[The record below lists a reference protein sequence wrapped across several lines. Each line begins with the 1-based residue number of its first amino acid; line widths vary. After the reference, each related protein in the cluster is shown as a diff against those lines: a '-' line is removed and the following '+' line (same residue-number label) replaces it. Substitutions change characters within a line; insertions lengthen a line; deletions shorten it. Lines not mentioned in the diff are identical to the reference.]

1 MSATDLPLTI
11 QAWLHAYAG
20 GADPRLLLAGCL
32 ARARRDSPESV
43 WIHLASDAEL
53 ESQLQA
59 LEVMARQHPDRHAL
73 LEKHPLFGVPYAVK
87 DNIDIEGVA
96 TTDAC
101 AAYSRSAAKSAGVV
115 KRLQAAGAVWLGKT
129 NLDQFATGLVGT
141 RSPYGK
147 PASVFS
153 PGHISGGSSS
163 GSAVAV
169 AAGLVPFALGTDTAG
184 SGRVPAG
191 YNQVVGLKPT
201 PGRVGAS
208 GVVPACRSL
217 DCVSVFALSAADAA
231 HVLSLAEGPD
241 EDDVYSAFA
250 PGPAVLSS
258 GVSPPGALRI
268 GVPAAPRFTSFD
280 GVTDFAPAWTQALE
294 RARELGH
301 QLVPLDFTPLHRI
314 AELLYTGPWVAERYC
329 VIEDLLTSNPEAL
342 DPSVRAIIGSA
353 TRYSAAD
360 AFKGQYTLQA
370 LRREAQALWSQA
382 DVLLVPTAPGHPR
395 FSDVAAEP
403 LLINATLGLYTNFVN
418 LLGWCALALP
428 SGSASLGARLPFGV
442 TFIAPPRHD
451 AALAALGRTWQ
462 EQTDL
467 PLGITGARLSDA
479 ALQPALAQPLRSPAS
494 RPTLALAV
502 VGAHL
507 SGMPLNGQLRERGAQ
522 LALATTTSDCYRL
535 FALPNTAPP
544 KPGLMRCAEG
554 EGRAIEVEVWDVP
567 LEHVGSFLALVPP
580 PLGLGSLELA
590 GGRWVHGFICEGHA
604 LAGARDISAHGGWRA
619 YMRSLQP

>member
-1 MSATDLPLTI
+1 VTDNPVFITRVAPA
-11 QAWLHAYAG
+11 QPVAG
-20 GADPRLLLAGCL
+20 RGKRPLAG
-32 ARARRDSPESV
+32 RT
-43 WIHLASDAEL
+43 
-53 ESQLQA
+53 
-59 LEVMARQHPDRHAL
+59 
-73 LEKHPLFGVPYAVK
+73 FAVK
-87 DNIDIEGVA
+87 DNIDIDGVA

-101 AAYSRSAAKSAGVV
+101 PAYSRVAGRSAAAV

-153 PGHISGGSSS
+153 AGHISGGSSS
-163 GSAVAV
+163 GSAIAV

-231 HVLSLAEGPD
+231 HVLALMEGPD
-241 EDDVYSAFA
+241 EDDAYSVFA

-258 GVSPPGALRI
+258 EASLRI

-280 GVTDFAPAWTQALE
+280 GVTDFAPAWAQAQE
-294 RARELGH
+294 RACQLGH
-301 QLVPLDFTPLHRI
+301 RLVPLDFTPLHLI

-329 VIEDLLTSNPEAL
+329 VIEGLLASNPDAL

-353 TRYSAAD
+353 SRYSAAD

-428 SGSASLGARLPFGV
+428 SGSASGASSLPFGV
-442 TFIAPPRHD
+442 TFIAPARCD

-462 EQTDL
+462 EKADM

-479 ALQPALAQPLRSPAS
+479 ALQPALAQPLRSPAA
-494 RPTLALAV
+494 RPSLPLAV

-522 LALATTTSDCYRL
+522 LALTTTTSSRYRL
-535 FALPNTAPP
+535 FALPNTTPP

-554 EGRAIEVEVWDVP
+554 EGRAIEVEVWEVP

-604 LAGARDISAHGGWRA
+604 LAGARDISEHGGWRA